1 MNMFGNTGF
10 ETVSEETAQEMK
22 TGTTTEAAAAIEQ
35 GFQDEGPETNPS
47 QGQNSVGERPA
58 EDEPLEQLGEADN
71 TPPASDGEPETVADE
86 PGVEI
91 DIDKDPETGEL
102 YTVTVQGETRQVSLD
117 DLQSG
122 YMLQADYTKKTQTL
136 ADERRFINEQAQ
148 AVNAERQ
155 QYVTLLTSLE
165 QQLNTG
171 GEQEP
176 DWVELSRTDPVGYT
190 RQKAAWEQRQSIL
203 NAAKIERE
211 RVEGLQHQDFQRQA
225 AEHGQRQRE
234 LIVQAKPELADP
246 EKANAYQQN
255 LRTYA
260 TETFGF
266 TDQELASITDH
277 RQALILEKAMLYDQA
292 VRKGGV
298 VQQKLKTQ
306 GPKAIIR
313 PGAARGTEVVR
324 ERTNQKAQDRFD
336 RTGDVN
342 DAARLMENFV

>member
-1 MNMFGNTGF
+1 MNTYGEGF
-10 ETVSEETAQEMK
+10 ETVSEQTAQEVN

-35 GFQDEGPETNPS
+35 GFLDEGPETNPS

-58 EDEPLEQLGEADN
+58 PDEQIEQLGMADN
-71 TPPASDGEPETVADE
+71 ANPASSDDPGGVAEETPVEAGVDTETEPAD
-86 PGVEI
+86 
-91 DIDKDPETGEL
+91 L
-102 YTVTVQGETRQVSLD
+102 YTVTVQGETREVSID

-122 YMLQADYTKKTQTL
+122 YMLQADYTKKTQSL
-136 ADERRFINEQAQ
+136 ADERRLIEEQAQ

-155 QYVTLLTSLE
+155 QYVDLLTSLE
-165 QQLNTG
+165 HQLNTG
-171 GEQEP
+171 GAEEP
-176 DWVELSRTDPVGYT
+176 DWVELSRSNPVAYT
-190 RQKAAWEQRQSIL
+190 QQKAAWDQRQEVL
-203 NAAKIERE
+203 NAAKLERE
-211 RVEGLQHQDFQRQA
+211 RVEGLQQQDFQRQA

-246 EKANAYQQN
+246 EKAKDYQAS

-298 VQQKLKTQ
+298 VQQKLKSA
-306 GPKAIIR
+306 GPKAVIR
-313 PGAARGTEVVR
+313 PGAAKGTEVVR
-324 ERTNQKAQDRFD
+324 NRESKLAQDRFD